1 MNVNIKIPI
10 VIQLTQKDLDFMYKN
25 ELHNRY
31 I

>member
-1 MNVNIKIPI
+1 MNVNTKIPI
-10 VIQLTQKDLDFMYKN
+10 VIQLTQKDLDYMYN

>member
-1 MNVNIKIPI
+1 MNVNTKIPT
-10 VIQLTQKDLDFMYKN
+10 VIQLTQKDLDYMYN